1 MQRKLLAVG
10 AAWAL
15 LAVSAGPAVAS
26 EPDGGLIGAAQSA
39 ANVVIAGCVGDG

>member
-15 LAVSAGPAVAS
+15 LAVSAGPAVADRLTVAWWALRS
-26 EPDGGLIGAAQSA
+26 RRRTW
-39 ANVVIAGCVGDG
+39 